1 MKKTA
6 MVLGV
11 GVFVSTIL
19 TGASFAA
26 DKFGT
31 VDLAR
36 TFSEYKKTKDY
47 DKALGDREQVYTAER
62 DKKVNELKQLQDKL
76 NLLSEKEKENKKAD
90 LDTKVKDFQEFDRQ
104 KQTDLRKEQDE
115 KMKELLKDIEDVVKQ
130 YSEKEGF
137 TMVFNDRILVYQN
150 KTQDITDKVVEI
162 LNKDNSSAGTKAKK

>member
-1 MKKTA
+1 MKKAA
-6 MVLGV
+6 MVLGA
-11 GVFVSTIL
+11 GFLVSTIL
-19 TGASFAA
+19 TGAAFAA

-76 NLLSEKEKENKKAD
+76 NLLSEKEKEAKKND

-115 KMKELLKDIEDVVKQ
+115 KMKELLKDIEDAVKQ

-150 KTQDITDKVVEI
+150 KAMDITDKVIEI
-162 LNKDNSSAGTKAKK
+162 LNKDTGAGSKAKK

>member
-1 MKKTA
+1 MKKAA
-6 MVLGV
+6 MVLGA
-11 GVFVSTIL
+11 GFFVSAIL

-31 VDLAR
+31 VDLAK

-76 NLLSEKEKENKKAD
+76 NLLSEKEKESKKTD

-115 KMKELLKDIEDVVKQ
+115 KMKELLKDIEDAVKQ

-150 KTQDITDKVVEI
+150 KALDITDKVIEI
-162 LNKDNSSAGTKAKK
+162 LNKDSSSAGTKTKK

>member
-1 MKKTA
+1 MKKAA
-6 MVLGV
+6 MVMGV
-11 GVFVSTIL
+11 AFFVSTVL
-19 TGASFAA
+19 TGASLAA

-47 DKALGDREQVYTAER
+47 DKALGDREAGYTAER

-76 NLLSEKEKENKKAD
+76 NLLSEKEKEAKKND

-115 KMKELLKDIEDVVKQ
+115 KMKELLKDIEDAVKQ

-150 KTQDITDKVVEI
+150 KAMDITDKVIEI
-162 LNKDNSSAGTKAKK
+162 LNKDTGAGAKSKK